1 MKVSEAIEKRRSIR
15 RFKEGDLPK
24 DQLKSILRAAQIAPS
39 ASNRQPYQF
48 VVVED
53 PDLKKQLGELA
64 ALQRFISKAAVII
77 VGIGDLMR
85 KKWYK
90 VDLAIAF
97 QQMILQATELG
108 LGSLWIGAFDHDKI
122 KELLKIPVRFEIV
135 ALLPIGISGQD
146 PPARPRKPLDE
157 LFLGIFM
164 ETLYNNDQIY
174 KSLIRRIWFR
184 T

>member
-1 MKVSEAIEKRRSIR
+1 MSFCRHSSTSGSGHIPLTRR
-15 RFKEGDLPK
+15 E
-24 DQLKSILRAAQIAPS
+24 
-39 ASNRQPYQF
+39 PYLT
-48 VVVED
+48 
-53 PDLKKQLGELA
+53 PIELA
-64 ALQRFISKAAVII
+64 ARQEFISNAAIII
-77 VGIGDLMR
+77 VGIGDLKR

-122 KELLKIPVRFEIV
+122 KELLKIPDRFEIV

-157 LFLGIFM
+157 LFFSDFYG
-164 ETLYNNDQIY
+164 D
-174 KSLIRRIWFR
+174 SL
-184 T
+184 